1 MAGAAFELLD
11 SILNQCSPELE
22 EDVVFT
28 MILAL
33 FRDFK
38 AADYPD
44 SRSDVMTLIRKYE
57 AAGLRADFLVP
68 SLLVLVDT
76 ELREGTL
83 DLRGDYSVVNLEAR
97 LAEAT
102 TKNDDDEISM
112 LVRELSRRR
121 PELERRK
128 RLYAEW
134 RSIAADI
141 VDVGLSRMWNNLI
154 AKDKFD
160 GLQAW
165 KEKRRRELSGDA
177 E

>member
-1 MAGAAFELLD
+1 MAGAAFEFLD

-22 EDVVFT
+22 KDAVFT

-38 AADYPD
+38 AIDQPE
-44 SRSDVMTLIRKYE
+44 SRSDLMTLIRKYE
-57 AAGLRADFLVP
+57 AAGLPADFLVP

-76 ELREGTL
+76 EFREGTQ
-83 DLRGDYSVVNLEAR
+83 DLGGDYSVVNLEAR
-97 LAEAT
+97 LGVAT
-102 TKNDDDEISM
+102 ANNDHDEISM

-134 RSIAADI
+134 RSIAAQH

-160 GLQAW
+160 GLKASR
-165 KEKRRRELSGDA
+165 EKRLAKPSGDV